1 MAVGHTKKERVNAAE
16 GMLLRDLNKKRPLWT
31 QTGWVSS
38 WELQWKRKGNRKNA
52 VKWKK
57 WCKDSKWR
65 RNVWISQ
72 IERKWRGNMSIKLLK
87 SQLFEQNVQVTDT
100 EWLNKRASR
109 RQEKFNTIF
118 CVDKNKPVRHVQ
130 IEKPN

>member
-1 MAVGHTKKERVNAAE
+1 
-16 GMLLRDLNKKRPLWT
+16 
-31 QTGWVSS
+31 
-38 WELQWKRKGNRKNA
+38 
-52 VKWKK
+52 
-57 WCKDSKWR
+57 
-65 RNVWISQ
+65 
-72 IERKWRGNMSIKLLK
+72 MSIKLLK

-118 CVDKNKPVRHVQ
+118 RIDKNKPVRHVQ